1 MIQRL
6 FEGHLNVA
14 DLERSMRFYDEVV
27 GLEFGTK
34 VEERRIAFYFAGG
47 WNHTML
53 GLWEKPQAQVWKQ
66 HLAFA
71 IAPEDMDAAI
81 ARLHSHGV
89 ATLDFSENESSAPFV
104 FGWSPA
110 MAIYFH
116 DPDGHLLEFIAPLNE
131 PPRPEFG
138 IDSLEAWRA

>member
-14 DLERSMRFYDEVV
+14 DLERSMEFYEHVV
-27 GLEFGTK
+27 GLQLGLK
-34 VEERRIAFYFAGG
+34 EESRRIAFYFAGG

-53 GLWEKPQAQVWKQ
+53 GLWEKPQDQIWRQ

-71 IAPEDMDAAI
+71 IEPGDLEAAI
-81 ARLHSHGV
+81 EGLHEKGV
-89 ATLDFSENESSAPFV
+89 ATKDFFEQETSTPFV

-110 MAIYFH
+110 AAIYFD
-116 DPDGHLLEFIAPLNE
+116 DPDGHLLEFIAPLPG

-138 IDSLEAWRA
+138 IQPITEWAR